1 MDYFLDIK
9 LVECPLIVAK
19 GCHFLAPIPRDSTVL
34 YLAAVRAWTRIA
46 YQERREHQEIDMA
59 LFLNDQ
65 EVAQL
70 LPMGECIDVLDKA
83 FADAGEGKVDNRP
96 RNRIRMPGGFFH
108 FMTASNAGQG
118 VFGYK
123 AYPSFGGPG
132 SAKMI
137 VMLYDY
143 ETGGLLSC
151 MEAGRLGQIRTGAA
165 SGVATKYMAKEDAA
179 IVAVI
184 GSGFQARTQLEAVCS
199 VRDIKAVKV
208 FSRRE
213 ERREEFAKRSSES
226 LNVEVKAVDSAQE
239 CVGGADVVIVITSA
253 REPALL
259 GEWLSPGAHINAAG
273 GNHWMR
279 REIDEEAVLRSE
291 VIVVDDLDQA
301 KIECGDLLWL
311 EPRGSFRWDMAK
323 ELQDVV
329 AGRVQ
334 GRPSANSITLF
345 ESMGLALEDI
355 AAAQLVY
362 TKAKEQGIGEKL
374 PF

>member
-1 MDYFLDIK
+1 
-9 LVECPLIVAK
+9 
-19 GCHFLAPIPRDSTVL
+19 
-34 YLAAVRAWTRIA
+34 
-46 YQERREHQEIDMA
+46 MA

-70 LPMGECIDVLDKA
+70 LPMNECVDVLDKA
-83 FADAGEGKVDNRP
+83 FAHAGAGKVDNRP

-108 FMTASNAGQG
+108 FMVASDGGNG

-123 AYPSFGGPG
+123 AYPSFGGPA

-165 SGVATKYMAKEDAA
+165 SGVATKYMAKKDAA
-179 IVAVI
+179 TVAVI
-184 GSGFQARTQLEAVCS
+184 GSGFQARTQLEAVCA
-199 VRDIKAVKV
+199 VRDIKGARV

-226 LNVEVKAVDSAQE
+226 LGIEVKAVASAQE
-239 CVGGADVVIVITSA
+239 CVEGADVVIVITSA

-259 GEWLSPGAHINAAG
+259 GEWLSPGAHVNAAG

-279 REIDEEAVLRSE
+279 REIDEETVLRSE
-291 VIVVDDLDQA
+291 VIVVDNLEQA

-311 EPRGSFRWDMAK
+311 EPRGSFRWDMAH

-329 AGRVQ
+329 AGRVN
-334 GRPSANSITLF
+334 GRPSADSITLF

-355 AAAQLVY
+355 AAAKWVY
-362 TKAKEQGIGEKL
+362 DKAKEQGIGQEL

>member
-1 MDYFLDIK
+1 
-9 LVECPLIVAK
+9 
-19 GCHFLAPIPRDSTVL
+19 
-34 YLAAVRAWTRIA
+34 
-46 YQERREHQEIDMA
+46 MA

-70 LPMGECIDVLDKA
+70 LPMNECIDVLDQA
-83 FADAGEGKVDNRP
+83 FAHAGDGKVDNTP

-108 FMTASNAGQG
+108 FMAAADAGHG

-123 AYPSFGGPG
+123 AYPSFGGPS

-165 SGVATKYMAKEDAA
+165 SGVATKYMAKKDAA
-179 IVAVI
+179 TVAVI
-184 GSGFQARTQLEAVCS
+184 GSGFQARTQLEAVCA
-199 VRDIKAVKV
+199 VRDIKDVRV

-226 LNVEVKAVDSAQE
+226 LNLNVTAVGSAQE
-239 CVGGADVVIVITSA
+239 CVAEADVVIVITSA
-253 REPALL
+253 REPAFL

-291 VIVVDDLDQA
+291 VIVVDDLAQA

-311 EPRGSFRWDMAK
+311 EPRGTFRWDMAQ
-323 ELQDVV
+323 ELRDVV
-329 AGRVQ
+329 AGRVE
-334 GRPSANSITLF
+334 GRPSPESITLF

-355 AAAQLVY
+355 AAAHLVY
-362 TKAKEQGIGEKL
+362 NKAKEQGIGQEL

>member
-1 MDYFLDIK
+1 
-9 LVECPLIVAK
+9 
-19 GCHFLAPIPRDSTVL
+19 
-34 YLAAVRAWTRIA
+34 
-46 YQERREHQEIDMA
+46 MA

-70 LPMGECIDVLDKA
+70 LPMNECIDVLDQA
-83 FADAGEGKVDNRP
+83 FAHAGDGKVDNTP

-108 FMTASNAGQG
+108 FMAAADAGHG

-123 AYPSFGGPG
+123 AYPSFGGPS

-151 MEAGRLGQIRTGAA
+151 MEAGHLGQIRTGAA
-165 SGVATKYMAKEDAA
+165 SGVATKYMAKKDAA
-179 IVAVI
+179 TVAVI
-184 GSGFQARTQLEAVCS
+184 GSGFQARTQLEAVCA
-199 VRDIKAVKV
+199 VRDIKDVRV

-226 LNVEVKAVDSAQE
+226 LNLNVTAVGSAQE
-239 CVGGADVVIVITSA
+239 CVAEADVVIVITSA
-253 REPALL
+253 REPAFL

-291 VIVVDDLDQA
+291 VIVVDDLAQA

-311 EPRGSFRWDMAK
+311 EPRGTFRWDMAQ
-323 ELQDVV
+323 ELRDVV
-329 AGRVQ
+329 AGRVE
-334 GRPSANSITLF
+334 GRPSPESITLF

-355 AAAQLVY
+355 AAAHLVY
-362 TKAKEQGIGEKL
+362 NKAKEQGIGQEL

>member
-1 MDYFLDIK
+1 
-9 LVECPLIVAK
+9 
-19 GCHFLAPIPRDSTVL
+19 
-34 YLAAVRAWTRIA
+34 
-46 YQERREHQEIDMA
+46 MA

-70 LPMGECIDVLDKA
+70 LPMNECIEVLEQA
-83 FADAGEGKVDNRP
+83 FVHAGEGKVDNRP
-96 RNRIRMPGGFFH
+96 RDRIRMPGGFFH
-108 FMTASNAGQG
+108 FMAAADGGHG

-123 AYPSFGGPG
+123 AYPTFGGQG

-165 SGVATKYMAKEDAA
+165 SGVATKYMAKEDSAT
-179 IVAVI
+179 VAVI

-199 VRDIKAVKV
+199 VRDVKGVRV

-213 ERREEFAKRSSES
+213 ERREEFARGSSEN
-226 LNVEVKAVDSAQE
+226 LKVEVKAVGSAQE
-239 CVGGADVVIVITSA
+239 CVEGADVVIVITSA
-253 REPALL
+253 REPVLL
-259 GEWLSPGAHINAAG
+259 GEWLSPGTHINAAG

-279 REIDEEAVLRSE
+279 REIDEETVLRSE

-311 EPRGSFRWDMAK
+311 EPRGTFRWDMAE

-329 AGRVQ
+329 AGRIE
-334 GRPSANSITLF
+334 GRPSGASITLF

-362 TKAKEQGIGEKL
+362 NKAKERGIGQEL

>member
-1 MDYFLDIK
+1 MTILS
-9 LVECPLIVAK
+9 ESPM
-19 GCHFLAPIPRDSTVL
+19 L
-34 YLAAVRAWTRIA
+34 YLAVVHAWTGIILLSGSIPGDR
-46 YQERREHQEIDMA
+46 YMA
-59 LFLNDQ
+59 LFLNEQ

-70 LPMGECIDVLDKA
+70 LPMSECIDVIDQA
-83 FADAGEGKVDNRP
+83 FAHAGGGKVDNRP

-108 FMTASNAGQG
+108 FMAASNAGQG

-123 AYPSFGGPG
+123 AYPSFSGPG

-165 SGVATKYMAKEDAA
+165 SGVATKYMAKETAET
-179 IVAVI
+179 VAVI
-184 GSGFQARTQLEAVCS
+184 GSGFQARTQLEAVCA
-199 VRDIKAVKV
+199 VRDIKSVKV
-208 FSRRE
+208 FSRRK
-213 ERREEFAKRSSES
+213 ERREEFAKRSGDS
-226 LNVEVKAVDSAQE
+226 LAVDVKAVESAEE
-239 CVGGADVVIVITSA
+239 CVADADVVIVITSA

-279 REIDEEAVLRSE
+279 REIDEEAVLRSDL
-291 VIVVDDLDQA
+291 IVVDDLEQA

-311 EPRGSFRWDMAK
+311 EPRGSFRWDMAN
-323 ELQDVV
+323 ELQNVV
-329 AGRVQ
+329 AGKVN
-334 GRPSANSITLF
+334 GRPSVSSITLF

-362 TKAKEQGIGEKL
+362 NKAKDQGIGQEL